1 MQNILLVVASVLLA
15 VVAQLSMKYGMNAF
29 GSFPISKILVNLI
42 PMILNPWVFL
52 GFVLFG
58 LSSIIW
64 LAVLSRMELSLVY
77 PMVSLA
83 YVVVAFASILL
94 FKENVTLVR
103 WIGIVV
109 ICAGV
114 FLISRS

>member
-1 MQNILLVVASVLLA
+1 MNYLLVFASVLLA
-15 VVAQLSMKYGMNAF
+15 VAAQLMMKYGMNLF
-29 GSFPISKILVNLI
+29 GKFPISQIIYKII
-42 PMILNPWVFL
+42 PMVLNPWVFT

-64 LAVLSRMELSLVY
+64 LAVLSRMDLSLVY

-83 YVVVAFASILL
+83 YIVVALASMIL
-94 FKENVTLVR
+94 FKENVNLVR
-103 WIGIVV
+103 WIGIFV
-109 ICAGV
+109 ICFGV